1 MLSVSDYGLGDLIHE
16 EIQGNMRINLIWFLL
31 RCSLSW
37 YAFRRVWICRFLE
50 LEHSAKIKPK
60 TPICEMRS
68 NA

>member
-1 MLSVSDYGLGDLIHE
+1 MSKMLDVTLWALSVWG
-16 EIQGNMRINLIWFLL
+16 
-31 RCSLSW
+31 W
-37 YAFRRVWICRFLE
+37 YAFSRVGICRFLV

>member
-1 MLSVSDYGLGDLIHE
+1 MSKMLDVTLWLP
-16 EIQGNMRINLIWFLL
+16 L
-31 RCSLSW
+31 SLSW
-37 YAFRRVWICRFLE
+37 YAFRRDTCRWHFV